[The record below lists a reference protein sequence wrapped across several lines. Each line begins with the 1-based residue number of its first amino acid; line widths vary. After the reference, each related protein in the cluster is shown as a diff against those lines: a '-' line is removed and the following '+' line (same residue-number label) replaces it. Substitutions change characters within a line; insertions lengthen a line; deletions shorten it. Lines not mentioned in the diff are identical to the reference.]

1 MVVILVHN
9 AQTGQMQYITEGCD
23 QQQGCALMQQ
33 AIAMI
38 QQQTGGLSVPAV
50 NGAPPSPPSQP
61 PPPRP
66 RNIREVITPKGQ
78 E

>member
-33 AIAMI
+33 AIAMV
-38 QQQTGGLSVPAV
+38 QQQAGGLTVPAV
-50 NGAPPSPPSQP
+50 NGAPSSPP